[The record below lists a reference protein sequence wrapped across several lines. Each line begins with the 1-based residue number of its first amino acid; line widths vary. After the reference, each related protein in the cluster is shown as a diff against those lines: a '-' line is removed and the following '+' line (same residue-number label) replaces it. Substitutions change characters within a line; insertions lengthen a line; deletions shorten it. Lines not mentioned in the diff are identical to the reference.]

1 MESFDVLTKKG
12 YFLHLNY
19 SEECERLERVLGQFE
34 VEKFEY
40 LKNKLDKQTVFI
52 DIGSCYG
59 DFSFYAASRCKHV
72 VIVEPSSSN
81 INWIRKAHDRNKITN
96 ATILQV
102 AVSDHL
108 GTESFSYFA
117 GNGNHGQNFLTS
129 EMGEYSLRNNNMLS
143 EIVSVVDLNYFQY
156 FVNGHK
162 SIIKMD
168 IEGLELKVLKH
179 GIGFLKINKPTIL
192 LDVHGNIDVNELTAL
207 FSGIY
212 TIFDVKKN
220 QTTQQFRKNTD
231 FILEPIR

>member
-1 MESFDVLTKKG
+1 MESFDVLTKRG

-34 VEKFEY
+34 TEKFEY
-40 LKNKLDKQTVFI
+40 LKTHLDPHTVFI
-52 DIGSCYG
+52 DVGSCYG
-59 DFSFYAASRCKHV
+59 DFSFYAAPKCKHV

-81 INWIRKAHDRNKITN
+81 INWIRKAHDRNKIRN

-102 AVSDHL
+102 AVSDHF

-129 EMGEYSLRNNNMLS
+129 EMGEYRLRNTNMIS
-143 EIVSVVDLNYFQY
+143 ELVNVVDLNYFQY
-156 FVNGHK
+156 FVRGHK

-179 GIGFLKINKPTIL
+179 GINFLNENKPTIL
-192 LDVHGNIDVNELTAL
+192 LDVHGNIDINELTLL
-207 FSGIY
+207 FSGKY
-212 TIFDVKKN
+212 SIFDVKKN
-220 QTTQQFRKNTD
+220 QIVQHFRRNTD
-231 FILEPIR
+231 FILEPIK